1 MGNSEDLDNKNGNNY
16 EMIYKLIIIGEKS
29 VGKTT
34 LIQQFVQ
41 CPDQTA
47 ISKFI
52 GFCQTKQIQLK
63 INEQQFRIKLVIW
76 DLPDSPQFSLSHQMY
91 YNGVHGIL
99 LGLDLTQ
106 LQTCFNLK
114 EWIAETHR
122 CGLAE
127 VPIVLWGNKSDL
139 TEERKVHQEH
149 LDFMK
154 SELKITDFI
163 ETSALKGDNVASL
176 FELIATRISEKID
189 L

>member
-1 MGNSEDLDNKNGNNY
+1 MVDSKDLDNNNGNGY

-41 CPDQTA
+41 SPDQTA

-52 GFCQTKQIQLK
+52 GFCQTKQVQLD

-76 DLPDSPQFSLSHQMY
+76 DLPDSDQFSLSHQMY

-99 LGLDLTQ
+99 LGFDLTQ

-127 VPIVLWGNKSDL
+127 VPIVLFGNKSDL
-139 TEERKVHQEH
+139 TEDRKVHQEH
-149 LDFMK
+149 LDYMK
-154 SELKITDFI
+154 LELGIVDFV
-163 ETSALKGDNVASL
+163 ETSALTGDNVASL
-176 FELIATRISEKID
+176 FDLIAKRISEKID